1 MIRLPFETHNTIFIL
16 NTREQHLLETEA
28 GTSKPRLKLRTGT
41 RVDVGLWWRKRPL
54 WLCVLEDEILILA
67 VGRRRYSERV
77 SIADCQ
83 NSHYNPTSGELVIEP
98 SDALRFPRL
107 KMPSSQALNVLK
119 FLKHNSTPNTTTP

>member
-1 MIRLPFETHNTIFIL
+1 LNRLPSTIYAPTHIL
-16 NTREQHLLETEA
+16 NEREQLLLESEA
-28 GTSKPRLKLRTGT
+28 GSSEPRLKLCTDT
-41 RVDVGLWWRKRPL
+41 QIDVGLWWRKRPL